1 LTNIETKVQK
11 LIEEMESLID
21 KKQLILTQI
30 KSILVLT
37 IKFFKE
43 NDLFN
48 KYRDFFQMMVNKKRV
63 IVYQTLN
70 EFFNRMQN
78 IYEKMTYF
86 SSLILGREIKNIEVR
101 IGNSQIHT
109 KILLLMIH
117 YHILHV
123 NVDLIE
129 FNQKKANQIFD
140 VSFNGVKFK

>member
-1 LTNIETKVQK
+1 METKVQK

>member
-1 LTNIETKVQK
+1 MTNIETKVQK

-37 IKFFKE
+37 IKSFKE

>member
-1 LTNIETKVQK
+1 MTNIETKVQK